1 MKTFSTFCLAF
12 VITATLHAQQ
22 ATTMSSA
29 LPPLPPGPLLK
40 RAPDYATWTVTCQ
53 GHPAKGRAPAK
64 SSTTG
69 EEKPKDKEGK
79 EAATI
84 ASTVVKTGSTIL
96 ELNADT
102 DGKRREI
109 WHIGG
114 LMVMKQPDA
123 AEPTVWPD
131 SAQADIYSV
140 NFAAADFAGLDWIS
154 ANTYTGMAKYQGR
167 DCIQFTGEVS
177 PLNPR
182 AREEEA
188 IAIGQAIAFGQPA
201 PQETKVTAV
210 AYIDLETRLPLVVT
224 FGDEKRIYQYGTP
237 PAAELTLPPEL
248 ENAVKER
255 EKQLKRLS
263 TAPAR
268 AY

>member
-1 MKTFSTFCLAF
+1 MK
-12 VITATLHAQQ
+12 
-22 ATTMSSA
+22 
-29 LPPLPPGPLLK
+29 P
-40 RAPDYATWTVTCQ
+40 
-53 GHPAKGRAPAK
+53 
-64 SSTTG
+64 STTG
-69 EEKPKDKEGK
+69 EEKPKEKEGK
-79 EAATI
+79 EAVTI

-96 ELNADT
+96 ELNADG
-102 DGKRREI
+102 DGKRKEI

-154 ANTYTGMAKYQGR
+154 ATTYTGMAKYQGR

-188 IAIGQAIAFGQPA
+188 IAIGQAIAFGQPV
-201 PQETKVTAV
+201 PQESKVAAV

-224 FGDEKRIYQYGTP
+224 FGSEKRFYQYGTP
-237 PAAELTLPPEL
+237 PATDLTLPPEL
-248 ENAVKER
+248 ANAVKER

-263 TAPAR
+263 SRPTR
-268 AY
+268 AF

>member
-1 MKTFSTFCLAF
+1 MKTFSTFCL
-12 VITATLHAQQ
+12 VLVVTGTLQAQQ
-22 ATTMSSA
+22 ATTPSS

-40 RAPDYATWTVTCQ
+40 RAPDYSTWTVTCQ
-53 GHPAKGRAPAK
+53 GHPVKGREPVK
-64 SSTTG
+64 PSTTG
-69 EEKPKDKEGK
+69 EEKPKGKEGK
-79 EAATI
+79 EPVTI

-102 DGKRREI
+102 DGRRKEI

-114 LMVMKQPDA
+114 LMVMKQPDV

-131 SAQADIYSV
+131 SAQADIYTV
-140 NFAAADFAGLDWIS
+140 NFAAGDFAGLDWIS
-154 ANTYTGMAKYQGR
+154 ATTYTGMAKYQGR

-177 PLNPR
+177 PLNPK

-188 IAIGQAIAFGQPA
+188 IAIGQAIAFGQPV
-201 PQETKVTAV
+201 PVESKVAAV

-224 FGDEKRIYQYGTP
+224 FGNEKRFYQYGTP
-237 PAAELTLPPEL
+237 PTADLTLPPEL
-248 ENAVKER
+248 ANAVKEH
-255 EKQLKRLS
+255 EKQMKRLS
-263 TAPAR
+263 IAPAR